1 MSDHLSDPP
10 PYQPPPPEEDF
21 YEWENEEE
29 GPRPSLL
36 WTRIVALFAGL
47 LLVFFLGRI
56 TAGGEEGGNEAE
68 LATLRQEKSQLEAQV
83 SDLQADLEA
92 ERSETPEATESPDA
106 GGGGGEGEGEGEG
119 EGDTTTEAVDTYTVQ
134 AGQGFQQIAEDAMGD
149 FGFAECI
156 AEFNGLTLQSTILP
170 GDKLDIP
177 AEEDC

>member
-36 WTRIVALFAGL
+36 WTRIVALVAGL

-56 TAGGEEGGNEAE
+56 TAGGDDGGNEAE
-68 LATLRQEKSQLEAQV
+68 LSTLRQENSELEGQV
-83 SDLQADLEA
+83 SNLQADLDAARA
-92 ERSETPEATESPDA
+92 ESEEDPAESPQT
-106 GGGGGEGEGEGEG
+106 GGGEGQGEGEGEGE
-119 EGDTTTEAVDTYTVQ
+119 TNTEAVDTYTVQ

-156 AEFNGLTLQSTILP
+156 AEFNGLTLQSTIVP

-177 AEEDC
+177 AEEAC

>member
-29 GPRPSLL
+29 GPRPTLL
-36 WTRIVALFAGL
+36 WTRIVALVAGL

-56 TAGGEEGGNEAE
+56 TAGGDDGGNENE
-68 LATLRQEKSQLEAQV
+68 LATLRQENSQLEAQV

-92 ERSETPEATESPDA
+92 ERSETEPEPTESPDP
-106 GGGGGEGEGEGEG
+106 GGGGSEGEE
-119 EGDTTTEAVDTYTVQ
+119 DTTTEAVDTYTVQ

-156 AEFNGLTLQSTILP
+156 AEFNGLTLESTILP

>member
-36 WTRIVALFAGL
+36 WTRIVALVAGL

-68 LATLRQEKSQLEAQV
+68 LATLRQENSQLEAQV
-83 SDLQADLEA
+83 SDLQADLDA
-92 ERSETPEATESPDA
+92 ERSEPSEPTESPDT
-106 GGGGGEGEGEGEG
+106 GGGGGEGEG

-156 AEFNGLTLQSTILP
+156 AEFNGMTLQSTILP

>member
-21 YEWENEEE
+21 YEWENEEQ
-29 GPRPSLL
+29 GPRPTLL
-36 WTRIVALFAGL
+36 WTRIVALVAGL

-56 TAGGEEGGNEAE
+56 TAGGDDEGGNEAE
-68 LATLRQEKSQLEAQV
+68 LSTLRQENSQLEAQV

-92 ERSETPEATESPDA
+92 ARSETEQPDPTESPDT
-106 GGGGGEGEGEGEG
+106 GGGGGGDQGEE
-119 EGDTTTEAVDTYTVQ
+119 TNTEAVDTYTVQ

-156 AEFNGLTLQSTILP
+156 AEFNGLTLESTILP
-170 GDKLDIP
+170 GDELDIP
-177 AEEDC
+177 AEEAC

>member
-29 GPRPSLL
+29 GPRPTLL
-36 WTRIVALFAGL
+36 WTRIVALIAGL

-56 TAGGEEGGNEAE
+56 SAGGDEGGDESE
-68 LATLRQEKSQLEAQV
+68 LATLRQENSQLEAQV
-83 SDLQADLEA
+83 SDLQADLDAQTEPA
-92 ERSETPEATESPDA
+92 PEPTETPDTGGG
-106 GGGGGEGEGEGEG
+106 GGGGGEE
-119 EGDTTTEAVDTYTVQ
+119 DTTEAVDTYTVQ

-156 AEFNGLTLQSTILP
+156 AEFNGLTLESTILP
-170 GDKLDIP
+170 GDELDIP